1 MNDAPSEYIAR
12 AISNEAAVVANA
24 QASTRNTILNRS
36 AFKLGTIP
44 GAQLDAVVGA
54 LLPAAQANGYVAEH
68 GEPATRKVIESGFHN
83 GQRKQ
88 RKVPRLN
95 RAERRC
101 MAFGSGR
108 PVSIGSPPTAL
119 SPLPDGDPGRPSLPP
134 RTQPDKDG
142 KPRFL
147 IAGNEGPAKRDGE
160 KRRHVFVRGSEPV
173 RIKVM
178 LKNGGAINWYRV
190 QDVDGTLGWQA
201 RKPDGFVEVP
211 YVGGVD
217 PFDREVIAD
226 DIYWPEGEKDVDTL
240 IRIGLLA
247 ITFGGTGDGLPEGC
261 AAYFA
266 GRNVVVLADN
276 DSGGRQHAEKKA
288 ALVAPM
294 AASVRVVHFAELAE
308 KGDVSDWIASGRDRG
323 DLERRVEETSTWNPT
338 RVVES
343 PPIAGLE
350 VVCMADV
357 KPASIEWLWPNWVAI
372 GKVSVLAGEGGR
384 GKSTVLCDLAA
395 RTSTG
400 GRWPDAAAAS
410 PAGGV
415 IILAAEDDVGDTLV
429 PRLMAAGAELARVFV
444 IRSVRDGNQR
454 RRGFSMQADLERLE
468 DEIRKRDNIRL
479 IIIDPVSSYLGPV
492 DSHKNADVR
501 AVLEPLGEM
510 AARMRVAVICNN
522 HFSKGGG
529 SANSRVIGSVA
540 FVNQARA
547 AFIVTPDAQ
556 DETRML
562 LIPSK
567 MNIAPI
573 RHGLAYRIEGCL
585 IHSEGSEIATS
596 RIMYENTPIT
606 INADQ
611 ALAALSVSGETKS
624 DKSEAIEFLKETL
637 KAGPIAAKDVKKE
650 ASDAGISPKSLRS
663 AREALRIKPEK
674 AGFEGGWVWKLPKM
688 PSEAEDARENRRAPS
703 GSEGIFDEAGGVL
716 HHYD

>member
-1 MNDAPSEYIAR
+1 MNDAPEEYIDK

-24 QASTRNTILNRS
+24 QASTRNGILNRS

-44 GAQLDAVVGA
+44 GAQLDTVVGA
-54 LLPAAQANGYVAEH
+54 LLPAAQDNGYLAEH
-68 GEPATRKVIESGFHN
+68 GENATRKVIESGFQN

-101 MAFGSGR
+101 MAYESKR
-108 PVSIGSPPTAL
+108 AVNTTLSPTAL
-119 SPLPDGDPGRPSLPP
+119 PPLPNVDPAKPTLPH
-134 RTQPDKDG
+134 RTQPDNDG

-147 IAGNEGPAKRDGE
+147 MVGNEGPPRGDAE
-160 KRRHVFVRGSEPV
+160 KRRHVFVRESEPV

-178 LKNGGAINWYRV
+178 LKNGGAVNWYRV
-190 QDVDGTLGWQA
+190 RDADGTLGWQA
-201 RKPDGFVEVP
+201 RKPDGFTPVP
-211 YVGGVD
+211 YLGGAD

-226 DIYWPEGEKDVDTL
+226 EIYWPEGEKDVDTL
-240 IRIGLLA
+240 NRLGLLA
-247 ITFGGTGDGLPEGC
+247 TTFGGTGDGLPEGC
-261 AAYFA
+261 ATYFA

-276 DSGGRQHAEKKA
+276 DAGGRQHAEKKA
-288 ALVAPM
+288 ALVAPV
-294 AASVRVVHFAELAE
+294 AASVRVVHFGELSE
-308 KGDVSDWIASGRDRG
+308 KGDVSDWIALGKDRG
-323 DLERRVEETSTWNPT
+323 DLERRVDETPSWKPA

-343 PPIAGLE
+343 PPIAGLD

-384 GKSTVLCDLAA
+384 GKSTILCDLAA
-395 RTSTG
+395 RTTASD
-400 GRWPDAAAAS
+400 RWPDGAAAS

-415 IILAAEDDVGDTLV
+415 IILAAEDDLGDTLA
-429 PRLMAAGAELARVFV
+429 PRLRAAGADMARVFV
-444 IRSVRDGNQR
+444 IRSVRDEKQK
-454 RRGFSMQADLERLE
+454 RRGFNLQADLERLE
-468 DEIRKRDNIRL
+468 AEIGKRDNIRL

-510 AARMRVAVICNN
+510 AARMRVAIICNN

-547 AFIVTPDAQ
+547 AFIVTPDEE
-556 DETRML
+556 DRTRML

-573 RHGLAYRIEGCL
+573 RHGLAFRIEGCF
-585 IHSEGSEIATS
+585 IHSERSEISTS
-596 RIMYENTPIT
+596 RIMYESTPVT
-606 INADQ
+606 ISADQ
-611 ALAALSVSGETKS
+611 ALAALSGNGENKS
-624 DKSEAIEFLKETL
+624 DKSEAVEFLKEVL
-637 KAGPIAAKDVKKE
+637 KAGPVAAKDVKKE
-650 ASDAGISPKSLRS
+650 ASGAGISPKSLRS
-663 AREALRIKPEK
+663 ARETLRIKPEK
-674 AGFEGGWVWKLPKM
+674 AGFESGWVWKLPKV
-688 PSEAEDARENRRAPS
+688 PSEAEDARENQRAPS
-703 GSEGIFDEAGGVL
+703 RV
-716 HHYD
+716 